1 MSDDA
6 EIFVGASDADQYL
19 LLKYGNRHGLVAGA
33 TGTGKTVTLQTLAE
47 GFSAFG
53 VPVFMADVKGDLSGI
68 SQPGGDN
75 PKAVERAKLL
85 KIDGYKGRGFPTIYW
100 DLFGDK
106 GHPVRTTVSEI
117 GPVLMA
123 RLLELNDTQEGVL
136 NIVFKVADEQGLLLL
151 DFKDLQAVLQWTAEN
166 AGTFTTKYGNVSKQ
180 TIGTIQRSLLTLQQ
194 QGGERFFGEPALD
207 LKDMIT
213 RDPSGTGYINVLAA
227 DKLMQSPRL
236 YGTFLLW
243 LLSELFQVMP
253 EVGDPDKPKFVFF
266 FDEAH
271 LLFDDAPKALLDK
284 IEQVVRLIRSK
295 GVGVYFVTQSP
306 LDIPD
311 SVLGQL
317 SNRVQHALR
326 AFTPK
331 DQKAVKTA
339 ADTFRPNKK
348 FSASDA
354 IVELGVGEALVSFLD
369 AKGVPTPVERCFIA
383 PPQGRIGP
391 ATDAERA
398 AILKAS
404 PLAGKYE
411 RTIDRE
417 SAYEVLTGRATGGQ
431 VQHGDDGAAAS
442 GGQRRRGQYGS
453 VPPTVDVP
461 PASSTP
467 TPTTGPWGDA
477 PAPETQTRPQP
488 RLREAQPPAPPPQAK
503 APARHSDTLGE
514 AIAKSAARTVTNVA
528 VREVTKA
535 VLGSGRGNSGG
546 LLGGI
551 VRGVLGGLMK

>member
-1 MSDDA
+1 MSEDTA
-6 EIFVGASDADQYL
+6 IFVGAGDADQNL
-19 LLKYGNRHGLVAGA
+19 LLKYGNRHGLIAGA
-33 TGTGKTVTLQTLAE
+33 TGTGKTVSLQTIAE
-47 GFSAFG
+47 GFSSYG
-53 VPVFMADVKGDLSGI
+53 VPVFMADVKSDLSGV
-68 SQPGGDN
+68 SQSGGDN
-75 PKAVERAKLL
+75 PKAQERARQL
-85 KIDGYKGRGFPTIYW
+85 KIDGYKGRAFPTIYW
-100 DLFGDK
+100 DLFGEK

-151 DFKDLQAVLQWTAEN
+151 DFKDLQAVLQWCAEN
-166 AGTFTTKYGNVSKQ
+166 AGSLTTKYGNVGKQ
-180 TIGTIQRSLLTLQQ
+180 TIGTIQRALLTLEN

-207 LKDMIT
+207 LKDMIA
-213 RDPSGTGYINVLAA
+213 RDASGAGYVNVLAA
-227 DKLMQSPRL
+227 DRLMQSPKL
-236 YGTFLLW
+236 YSTFLLW

-253 EVGDPDKPKFVFF
+253 EVGDVDRPKFVFF

-348 FSASDA
+348 FNAADV

-369 AKGVPTPVERCFIA
+369 AKGAPTPVERCLVA
-383 PPQGRIGP
+383 PPRGRIGP
-391 ATDAERA
+391 ASDAERA
-398 AILKAS
+398 AVIKAS
-404 PLAGKYE
+404 PVAGKYD
-411 RTIDRE
+411 RTVDRD
-417 SAYEVLTGRATGGQ
+417 SAYEVLNGRAAAGQ
-431 VQHGDDGAAAS
+431 VKHDEAGEAPG
-442 GGQRRRGQYGS
+442 GGQRRRGQYDD
-453 VPPTVDVP
+453 PP
-461 PASSTP
+461 PASTGQGS
-467 TPTTGPWGDA
+467 GPWGSAPQSA
-477 PAPETQTRPQP
+477 PADKPRSEP
-488 RLREAQPPAPPPQAK
+488 RLRDARPPQPAPPPRS
-503 APARHSDTLGE
+503 PGRRSDSIAE
-514 AIAKSAARTVTNVA
+514 AITKSAVRTATNVA
-528 VREVTKA
+528 VREASKA
-535 VLGSGRGNSGG
+535 IFGSGRNSG
-546 LLGGI
+546 LLGSI
-551 VRGVLGGLMK
+551 VRGVLGGLNK